1 MLSDAGQKM
10 VAAQMLM
17 PARTDIPADRPLISD
32 LKLLKYDTADVYGKR
47 KDTLKQVSDIFGG
60 K

>member
-1 MLSDAGQKM
+1 M

-17 PARTDIPADRPLISD
+17 PARSDVAADRPLISD
-32 LKLLKYDTADVYGKR
+32 LKLLKFDNAAVYGKR
-47 KDTLKQVSDIFGG
+47 KETLGEITKIFGG